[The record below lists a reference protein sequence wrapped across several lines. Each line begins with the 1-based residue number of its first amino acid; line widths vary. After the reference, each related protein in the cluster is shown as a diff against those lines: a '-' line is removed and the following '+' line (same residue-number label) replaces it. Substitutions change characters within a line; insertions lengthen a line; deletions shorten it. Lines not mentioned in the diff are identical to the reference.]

1 MLKMFKGGVGEH
13 RNSREPARRGV
24 SLGVLFMKTKY
35 AVLGTVSL
43 VVASVG
49 LWVGHPQ
56 AQAEQAVT
64 ARVGRIQQPE
74 PTDNLLAH
82 ALVQSA
88 ARKQDIQQSA
98 TQSGNKVQAG
108 VATTKAVNEGS
119 AATAPAG
126 QANTSATAAG
136 TQDNQVNAGGG
147 ATSTTSST
155 TSSTTQV
162 TQPTTTQSQSATSAP
177 QQSSAGP
184 SISFLGITMPVIQG
198 NMSVTTAPAGNLV
211 ETWGGQTRLSV
222 SDGQSTH
229 IIGHNT
235 SSFGAIIQL
244 GVGSAIT
251 VTDVDG
257 QVRTYHV
264 TSTADVNDQGYDI
277 HTGQDEWNHI
287 VSAGQ
292 GEQIVLQT
300 CLSGTINRLVW
311 AR

>member
-1 MLKMFKGGVGEH
+1 
-13 RNSREPARRGV
+13 
-24 SLGVLFMKTKY
+24 MKTKY

-56 AQAEQAVT
+56 AHAEQAVT

-198 NMSVTTAPAGNLV
+198 NMSVTTLPLVTWWRHGAARHGYPLVMVSPHTLLGTTPPALV
-211 ETWGGQTRLSV
+211 LLSSWV
-222 SDGQSTH
+222 SVVPSP
-229 IIGHNT
+229 
-235 SSFGAIIQL
+235 
-244 GVGSAIT
+244 
-251 VTDVDG
+251 
-257 QVRTYHV
+257 
-264 TSTADVNDQGYDI
+264 
-277 HTGQDEWNHI
+277 
-287 VSAGQ
+287 
-292 GEQIVLQT
+292 
-300 CLSGTINRLVW
+300 
-311 AR
+311 